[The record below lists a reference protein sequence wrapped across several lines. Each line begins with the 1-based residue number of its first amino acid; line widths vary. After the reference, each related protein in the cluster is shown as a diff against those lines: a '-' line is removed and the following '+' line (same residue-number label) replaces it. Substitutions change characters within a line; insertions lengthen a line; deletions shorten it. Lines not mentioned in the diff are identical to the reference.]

1 MPCHLPVC
9 PHTSAKLPESSE
21 RLSLAPYSVVATHAA
36 LLVPLLINYLHGAQ
50 NLALENVDLVRKS
63 SIYVYPATRRSRH
76 LGPTLSPECWK
87 VLGTWQSLLNDARI
101 EGPAIALKEVAG
113 SGEGEG
119 DKWLGGQNTD
129 HSGEGSV
136 FQVKL
141 RGEDWGHFRG

>member
-76 LGPTLSPECWK
+76 LGPLCHQSVGKFLAHGSPY
-87 VLGTWQSLLNDARI
+87 SMMHR
-101 EGPAIALKEVAG
+101 
-113 SGEGEG
+113 
-119 DKWLGGQNTD
+119 
-129 HSGEGSV
+129 
-136 FQVKL
+136 
-141 RGEDWGHFRG
+141 